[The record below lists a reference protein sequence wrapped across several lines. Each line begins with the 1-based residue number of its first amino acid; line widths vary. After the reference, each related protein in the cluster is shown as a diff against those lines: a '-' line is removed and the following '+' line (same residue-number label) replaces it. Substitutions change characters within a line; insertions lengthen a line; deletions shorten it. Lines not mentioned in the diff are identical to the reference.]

1 MTGGFAPGCPACG
14 ALPAHPCRRS
24 RQSCPRMPPK
34 LTTATRADL
43 ERISR
48 DIGPSAPVRP
58 AKAPAPPAKPL
69 SAPDTTVRRLG
80 SNVLISTPQHP
91 AFAYPCPE
99 CESAPYA
106 SCRAPNG
113 DYLGH
118 RSIHVA
124 RTRVGA
130 PVADDGEP
138 VFREH
143 NHTTPAQDIAR
154 LAYWIRF
161 WEATGAEVPK
171 QCKTEVAEA
180 ISRWPLES
188 KR

>member
-1 MTGGFAPGCPACG
+1 MSGFAPGCPACG

-24 RQSCPRMPPK
+24 KQACPRMLQMPLVPK
-34 LTTATRADL
+34 TCSPADL
-43 ERISR
+43 DRIASR
-48 DIGPSAPVRP
+48 MAIPGAPLPGAAVVR
-58 AKAPAPPAKPL
+58 A
-69 SAPDTTVRRLG
+69 
-80 SNVLISTPQHP
+80 TPQHP

-99 CESAPYA
+99 CESEPYA

-118 RSIHVA
+118 KSIHEA

-138 VFREH
+138 VFRAH
-143 NHTTPAQDIAR
+143 NHLTPAQDIAR
-154 LAYWIRF
+154 LAYWIPF
-161 WEATGAEVPK
+161 WEATGAQVPSA
-171 QCKTEVAEA
+171 CKAEVAA
-180 ISRWPLES
+180 AVARWPLES